1 MRSHLLLITL
11 FFTVANA
18 KECSDFTD
26 SATCTPIYQEGS
38 TTVIDKLCGWRPE
51 EGKCYDLGQ
60 AAGNLLMLVILIPVI
75 VILLCVALIAYC
87 CCCAA
92 AAAVNTTQ
100 QPQVQYVQQPQQLQT
115 QP

>member
-1 MRSHLLLITL
+1 MGLLITL

-26 SATCTPIYQEGS
+26 EATCSPIYQEGS
-38 TTVIDKLCGWRPE
+38 ATHAVIDKLCGWTKE
-51 EGKCYDLGQ
+51 EKCEDVGQ
-60 AAGNLLMLVILIPVI
+60 AMGNFLMLVILIPVI

-100 QPQVQYVQQPQQLQT
+100 QPQVQYVRQPQQLQT